1 MHQGEI
7 SADIVLQNDNFMA
20 IRDINP
26 QAPTHVLVI
35 PKRHIPSIN
44 HLSAEDAHIVSGS
57 VELAKEIAL
66 KENIHEAGY
75 RLVWNV
81 NEGAGQTVFHLH
93 LHVLG
98 GRYLTWPPG

>member
-1 MHQGEI
+1 MHQGKI
-7 SADIVLQNDNFMA
+7 AADIVLQNDDCIA

-26 QAPTHVLVI
+26 QAPTHILVI
-35 PKRHIPSIN
+35 PKKHIATIN
-44 HLSAEDAHIVSGS
+44 DLSTDDAHIVFNSI
-57 VELAKEIAL
+57 ELARQVAIR
-66 KENIHEAGY
+66 ENIHEVGY